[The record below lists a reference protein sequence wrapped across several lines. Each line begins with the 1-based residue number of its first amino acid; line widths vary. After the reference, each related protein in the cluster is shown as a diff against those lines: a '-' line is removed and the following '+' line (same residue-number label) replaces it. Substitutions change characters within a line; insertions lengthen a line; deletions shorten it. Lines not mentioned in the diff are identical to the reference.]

1 MLSKELSPPFHPER
15 CQEIILY
22 VKENVYY
29 NIDNRKYSDY
39 LIYFLHL
46 LMDLTNVLHKFNG
59 QVITHQMLMSMLT
72 NYKRPHDKIHD
83 LQKKGFL
90 TSLKRGIYIGGSAL
104 DMATPEMFLIANHI
118 LGPSYISLDS
128 ALSYY
133 NLIPEQV
140 FETSSVTTKKT
151 SIFSTPKGAFSYTH
165 LQLPYYAFGIK
176 TIKLSN
182 NQYVLMASKEKAI
195 FDKVVCST
203 GIVLRSK
210 VAAYQYLVENLRVD
224 EAQLKKLDTKEM
236 KSWLNEAPKKE
247 SLLMVLKMI
256 ENL

>member
-1 MLSKELSPPFHPER
+1 M
-15 CQEIILY
+15 
-22 VKENVYY
+22 
-29 NIDNRKYSDY
+29 
-39 LIYFLHL
+39 
-46 LMDLTNVLHKFNG
+46 
-59 QVITHQMLMSMLT
+59 
-72 NYKRPHDKIHD
+72 
-83 LQKKGFL
+83 KKCNF
-90 TSLKRGIYIGGSAL
+90 
-104 DMATPEMFLIANHI
+104 
-118 LGPSYISLDS
+118 
-128 ALSYY
+128 LSYLVGL
-133 NLIPEQV
+133 LIFSISCQKQSEQV
-140 FETSSVTTKKT
+140 FETSSVTTKN
-151 SIFSTPKGAFSYTH
+151 SRVFFTPKGTFSYTL